1 MYDMWRQTK
10 LMGYDRLMACI
21 LISNT
26 LKTLC
31 RIKKSSDLGFYRL
44 CLELCDFS
52 VEIYLAA
59 VENYHFVKIY
69 LFFVETCDFSAQISV
84 FSAKICD
91 FFRISTSLFRQNMR
105 FLGRNIPFIGGSMQL
120 LRTNNL
126 FPEETCH
133 FSL

>member
-1 MYDMWRQTK
+1 MYGMWRQTK
-10 LMGYDRLMACI
+10 LIAYDRVTACI

-26 LKTLC
+26 LTSLC
-31 RIKKSSDLGFYRL
+31 RLKKSSDLGFYRL

-59 VENYHFVKIY
+59 VEKYHFVKIY
-69 LFFVETCDFSAQISV
+69 LFFVETCDFSA
-84 FSAKICD
+84 KICGS
-91 FFRISTSLFRQNMR
+91 FRTSISLFRQNMR
-105 FLGRNIPFIGGSMQL
+105 FLRRNIPVIGGSMRL

-133 FSL
+133 FSVLVYFLFR